1 MKLSNALLTSIFVLW
16 PLAAFAQ
23 EASEAPTPAPTP
35 DPAPSSTPAD
45 ILDTRLLFSPTGRP
59 LARGAGY
66 FSDHYVLFPGVA
78 YGITDNLSLSGGMSV
93 LPGYGVSE
101 QLFYISPRLGKQFSE
116 SLSVSGGALYASG
129 GEGLDHDAVTA
140 GFAMA
145 TFGRPDR
152 SVTIGG
158 GVLRT
163 VETRTEGRVVNG
175 RVIYDTRESASYT
188 PALVVGGVSRLS
200 RRIALVSENWLIL
213 HDDFNIKEQP
223 FALGV
228 RFLGDRLSADVG
240 VILVGE
246 ALDEGFPIPWLSVSY
261 HFGRKSGSR

>member
-1 MKLSNALLTSIFVLW
+1 MKISTALLTAILIAW
-16 PLAAFAQ
+16 PFRASAQ
-23 EASEAPTPAPTP
+23 EASEAPTPDPTP
-35 DPAPSSTPAD
+35 SPTPTD
-45 ILDTRLLFSPTGRP
+45 VLDTRLLFSPTGRP
-59 LARGAGY
+59 LAKGAGY
-66 FSDHYVLFPGVA
+66 FSDHYVLFPGIA
-78 YGITDNLSLSGGMSV
+78 YGLTDNFSIAAGMSV
-93 LPGYGVSE
+93 LPGYGLGE

-116 SLSVSGGALYASG
+116 NLAVSGGAVYASG
-129 GEGLDHDAVTA
+129 GEGLNNDDVSA

-152 SVTIGG
+152 SVTVGG

-163 VETRTEGRVVNG
+163 VETRTEARFVNG
-175 RVIYDTRESASYT
+175 RVIYDTREAASHT
-188 PALVVGGVSRLS
+188 PALLVGGVSRLS

-240 VILVGE
+240 VILIGE
-246 ALDEGFPIPWLSVSY
+246 ALDDGFPIPWLSVSY
-261 HFGRKSGSR
+261 HFGRKR